1 MNLPDSKSIPWQQQ
15 LPPEKIL
22 AIRLQ
27 ALGDVVITLP
37 YLQSLRNRFPGS
49 RIDFLTRKE
58 VADIPGQLSLFDR
71 VHTIGGGRN
80 FKLQNL
86 FAFFLLPRLLAQR
99 YEVVI
104 DLQNN
109 FLSRWI
115 RKALRPPAWGE
126 FDRFSPLSA
135 GERTR
140 RTIEAVGI
148 GAVEIA
154 PLQLKDD
161 SPGMELL
168 EEAGWQREDPLVV
181 LNPAGYFPTRNW
193 QLENYVEFARLWR
206 THQAPNTRFLLL
218 GVGSL
223 RERAL
228 FLQKQIGDS
237 VINLVGRT
245 SPAEAFAILK
255 KTALVLTEDSGLMH
269 IAWVAGA
276 PTLALFGSSRS
287 DWSAPLGAH
296 SLCLSSADLP
306 CGECMAAECRYG
318 DVHCLSRHTPES
330 VFRKAQQLIRMAVPN
345 DEVT

>member
-1 MNLPDSKSIPWQQQ
+1 MKHIPWQQRFS
-15 LPPEKIL
+15 PRRIL

-37 YLQSLRNRFPGS
+37 YLQSLRNRLPGS

-58 VADIPGQLSLFDR
+58 VADIPGQLELFNR
-71 VHTIGGGRN
+71 VYAIGGGRN

-86 FAFFLLPRLLAQR
+86 FALFLLPRLLAQH
-99 YEVVI
+99 YDVVI

-109 FLSRWI
+109 FISRWI
-115 RKALRPPAWGE
+115 RKVLRPAAWSE

-140 RTIEAVGI
+140 HTIDVLGI
-148 GAVEIA
+148 SAVEIA

-161 SPGMELL
+161 SLGMELL
-168 EEAGWQREDPLVV
+168 EKAGWHPEQPLVV

-193 QLENYVEFARLWR
+193 PLENYVEIARLWQ

-218 GVGSL
+218 GVNSL
-223 RERAL
+223 DARASYLQER
-228 FLQKQIGDS
+228 IGDA

-255 KTALVLTEDSGLMH
+255 KTTLVITEDSGLMH
-269 IAWVAGA
+269 MAWVAGA
-276 PTLALFGSSRS
+276 PTLALFGASRS
-287 DWSAPLGAH
+287 DWSAPIGAY
-296 SLCLSSADLP
+296 SFCLNSADLP

-318 DVHCLSRHTPES
+318 DVHCLSRHTPAF
-330 VFRKAQQLIRMAVPN
+330 VFRKARQLIRTAVPK